1 MYCMSDNLVFFN
13 KKWIEGIYCKKVF
26 FDGEDNRVYYIVF
39 E

>member
-1 MYCMSDNLVFFN
+1 MSDNLGVFN